1 MKPEIIGIKPDGS
14 LGISVMNSRIW
25 VGERALTCSPTQMR
39 GPSTLFSAPDT
50 RQRTRRG
57 EGCGKSQ
64 LGTRIFAHQSEVS
77 DIINQTMEE
86 KPDEN
91 QGNASSVEQLAPSSH
106 KPAALT
112 EEEKQTRRRLV
123 YIALGA
129 LVIVAALV
137 AATVILLEQPADTT
151 GKVRD
156 VFIIFMALESLVIG
170 AALVILII
178 QLSILT
184 NLLQNE
190 IKPILNS
197 TNETVNTLRGTA
209 VFLSDNLAEPIMK
222 LNEYLAGLKK
232 LVDLFRLGRK

>member
-1 MKPEIIGIKPDGS
+1 
-14 LGISVMNSRIW
+14 
-25 VGERALTCSPTQMR
+25 
-39 GPSTLFSAPDT
+39 
-50 RQRTRRG
+50 
-57 EGCGKSQ
+57 
-64 LGTRIFAHQSEVS
+64 
-77 DIINQTMEE
+77 MEE
-86 KPDEN
+86 KPDEK
-91 QGNASSVEQLAPSSH
+91 QGNAVAVEQLAPPTS

-112 EEEKQTRRRLV
+112 VEEKQVRRRLV
-123 YIALGA
+123 YISLGA
-129 LVIVAALV
+129 LVIVAALI
-137 AATVILLEQPADTT
+137 AAAVFLLNQSTDTT

-178 QLSILT
+178 QLSILI

-209 VFLSDNLAEPIMK
+209 VFLSNNLAEPIMK

-232 LVDLFRLGRK
+232 LVDLFRIGRK

>member
-1 MKPEIIGIKPDGS
+1 
-14 LGISVMNSRIW
+14 
-25 VGERALTCSPTQMR
+25 
-39 GPSTLFSAPDT
+39 
-50 RQRTRRG
+50 
-57 EGCGKSQ
+57 
-64 LGTRIFAHQSEVS
+64 
-77 DIINQTMEE
+77 MEE
-86 KPDEN
+86 KPDEK
-91 QGNASSVEQLAPSSH
+91 QGNAATAERTAPPAP

-112 EEEKQTRRRLV
+112 VEEKQARRTMV
-123 YIALGA
+123 YISLGA
-129 LVIVAALV
+129 LVIVAALI
-137 AATVILLEQPADTT
+137 AAAVFLLQQSTDTT

-178 QLSILT
+178 QISILI

-232 LVDLFRLGRK
+232 LVDLFRIGRK

>member
-1 MKPEIIGIKPDGS
+1 
-14 LGISVMNSRIW
+14 
-25 VGERALTCSPTQMR
+25 
-39 GPSTLFSAPDT
+39 
-50 RQRTRRG
+50 
-57 EGCGKSQ
+57 
-64 LGTRIFAHQSEVS
+64 
-77 DIINQTMEE
+77 MEE
-86 KPDEN
+86 KPDET
-91 QGNASSVEQLAPSSH
+91 QGNVTTVEQTGPSAS
-106 KPAALT
+106 KPPALT
-112 EEEKQTRRRLV
+112 EEEKQARRRLV
-123 YIALGA
+123 YIAVGA
-129 LVIVAALV
+129 LVVIAALI
-137 AATVILLEQPADTT
+137 AAAVFLLEQPTDTT

-178 QLSILT
+178 QLSILI

-232 LVDLFRLGRK
+232 LVDLFRMGRK